1 MPSTATWILI
11 AAAGAGVYYATRP
24 IEEVKEAPWTPP
36 KHDSRPDMTNFI
48 KPDDPPSPTIYTDVK
63 TGTILNPPTY
73 RPGSFMDRYIKKR
86 GFPPG
91 F

>member
-24 IEEVKEAPWTPP
+24 IEEVKEVWTPP
-36 KHDSRPDMTNFI
+36 KHDSMPDMTNFI

-86 GFPPG
+86 GFLPG

>member
-24 IEEVKEAPWTPP
+24 IEEVKEAAWTPP
-36 KHDSRPDMTNFI
+36 KHDNRPDMTNFI
-48 KPDDPPSPTIYTDVK
+48 KPDDPPSPTIYTDRQGVV
-63 TGTILNPPTY
+63 LNPLTY
-73 RPGSFMDRYIKKR
+73 KPESFMDRYIKKR

-91 F
+91 Y